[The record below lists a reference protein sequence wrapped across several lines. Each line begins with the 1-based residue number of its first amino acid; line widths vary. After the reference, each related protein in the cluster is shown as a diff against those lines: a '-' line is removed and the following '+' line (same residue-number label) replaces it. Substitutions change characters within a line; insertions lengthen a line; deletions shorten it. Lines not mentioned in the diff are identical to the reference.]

1 VDLLGVGAGGRG
13 QDVIT
18 PTRAQRGKGG
28 WTMRLSYRLAGLALL
43 LMAVAVEPAA
53 AQQLDTPTISIVK
66 DTRSSITLAVVAGPS
81 GAPAGFVVEWMKK
94 SDFDANGGIWPAE
107 SDSRIG
113 YCLFDGTP
121 TFHVSTGS
129 YLLGSLGI
137 VQVELGDI
145 FDETGVYANSY
156 EELGEDLGY
165 VVRVYAKATGTN
177 AESGRSS
184 TQVAST
190 APDPQ
195 NCTFTIGYWK
205 THPDAWP
212 VSSLTVGCETYTKA
226 ELLSILNQPA
236 GGNGALILGH
246 QLIGA
251 LLNIANGADPSP
263 VSATIASGNAKLC
276 ALGDK
281 LPPVGAASMPA
292 AAASPEA
299 QTLDD
304 YNNGVIG
311 PGHCGEV
318 RTNAATWGNLKAKY
332 H

>member
-1 VDLLGVGAGGRG
+1 
-13 QDVIT
+13 
-18 PTRAQRGKGG
+18 
-28 WTMRLSYRLAGLALL
+28 MRLSYRLAGMALL
-43 LMAVAVEPAA
+43 LTAVAVAPAD
-53 AQQLDTPTISIVK
+53 AQQLDTPTISVVK
-66 DTRSSITLAVVAGPS
+66 STRSSITLAVGAGPS

-94 SDFDANGGIWPAE
+94 SDFDANGGIWPADQ
-107 SDSRIG
+107 SDGRIG
-113 YCLFDGTP
+113 YCLFNGIP
-121 TFHVSTGS
+121 TFHVSTGT
-129 YLLGSLGI
+129 YVLGPGGG
-137 VQVELGDI
+137 VQVELGNI

-156 EELGEDLGY
+156 GELGEDLAY
-165 VVRVYAKATGTN
+165 VVRVYAQGIGTI

-184 TQVAST
+184 TQEAST

-226 ELLSILNQPA
+226 ELLSILSQPA

-251 LLNIANGADPSP
+251 LLNIANGADPSA

-292 AAASPEA
+292 IAASPEA

-318 RTNAATWGNLKAKY
+318 RTDATTWGNLKAKY

>member
-1 VDLLGVGAGGRG
+1 
-13 QDVIT
+13 
-18 PTRAQRGKGG
+18 
-28 WTMRLSYRLAGLALL
+28 MRLRYRLAGMTLL
-43 LMAVAVEPAA
+43 LTAVVSASAA
-53 AQQLDTPTISIVK
+53 AQQLDTPSISFVK
-66 DTRSSITLAVVAGPS
+66 STRSSITLAVQAGTS

-94 SDFDANGGIWPAE
+94 SDFDANGGSWPADA
-107 SDSRIG
+107 SDPRIG
-113 YCLFDGTP
+113 YCRFTGVP
-121 TFHVSTGS
+121 TWNVSTGS
-129 YLLGSLGI
+129 YVLGSSGL

-156 EELGEDLGY
+156 GELSEDLAY
-165 VVRVYAKATGTN
+165 VVRGYAVGIGPLAQ
-177 AESGRSS
+177 SGRSS
-184 TQVAST
+184 TQEAST

-212 VSSLTVGCETYTKA
+212 VNSLTVGCQTYTKA
-226 ELLSILNQPA
+226 ELLAILNQPA
-236 GGNGALILGH
+236 SGNGALILGH

-251 LLNIANGADPSP
+251 MLNIANGADPSAA
-263 VSATIASGNAKLC
+263 SAAISSGNAKLC

-292 AAASPEA
+292 SLASPEA

-318 RTNAATWGNLKAKY
+318 RANATTWGNLKAKY